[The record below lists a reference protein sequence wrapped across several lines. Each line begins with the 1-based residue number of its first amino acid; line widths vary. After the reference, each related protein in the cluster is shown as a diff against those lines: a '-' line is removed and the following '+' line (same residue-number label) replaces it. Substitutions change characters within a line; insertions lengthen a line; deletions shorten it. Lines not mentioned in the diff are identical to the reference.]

1 MCFSPEADFTSA
13 AVVGFIGVATLT
25 KVRHKRELL
34 LAALPLA
41 FACHEFAEGF
51 VWLGLR
57 GTIPQSGTKI
67 ALYAYLAYA
76 WALLPAIVPLAILL
90 VEPQR
95 IRRQLMVPLCVLGTA
110 VGAYLLWVV
119 VDHPITAHIAGH
131 GIDYR
136 GVGSSGNLVTV
147 LYVVATCGSFLLSS
161 SRPIVWFGLANLAAV
176 AVLVIVQS
184 EGLTSLWCLWAA
196 IISVLIYLHFL
207 QRRRDDSQPG
217 PRTRDSIEPRF
228 RFRSR
233 DDAPPP
239 EAVEVAEV

>member
-13 AVVGFIGVATLT
+13 AVVGVIGVATLT

-57 GTIPQSGTKI
+57 GTIPRAGANL

-76 WALLPAIVPLAILL
+76 WALLPAIVPLAIFL
-90 VEPQR
+90 VEPR
-95 IRRQLMVPLCVLGTA
+95 RLRRQIMVPFCVLGA
-110 VGAYLLWVV
+110 VVGAYLLWVV

-131 GIDYR
+131 SIDYR
-136 GVGSSGNLVTV
+136 GVGNSGNLVTV
-147 LYVVATCGSFLLSS
+147 LYIVATCGSFLLSS
-161 SRPIVWFGLANLAAV
+161 SRPIVWFGVANLAAV
-176 AVLVIVQS
+176 AVLVVVQS

-196 IISVLIYLHFL
+196 TISVLIYLHFL
-207 QRRRDDSQPG
+207 QRRRDDDRPA
-217 PRTRDSIEPRF
+217 PEPTDPVPLRGAHAPTT
-228 RFRSR
+228 S
-233 DDAPPP
+233 APPGTT
-239 EAVEVAEV
+239 

>member
-13 AVVGFIGVATLT
+13 AVVGVIGVATLT

-41 FACHEFAEGF
+41 FAGHEFAEGF

-57 GTIPQSGTKI
+57 GTIPRADANL

-76 WALLPAIVPLAILL
+76 WALLPAIVPLAIFL
-90 VEPQR
+90 VEPR
-95 IRRQLMVPLCVLGTA
+95 RLRRQVMVPFCVLGSV

-131 GIDYR
+131 SIDYR
-136 GVGSSGNLVTV
+136 GVGNSGNLVTV
-147 LYVVATCGSFLLSS
+147 LYIVATCGSFLLSS
-161 SRPIVWFGLANLAAV
+161 SRPIVWFGVANLTAV
-176 AVLVIVQS
+176 AVLVVVQS

-196 IISVLIYLHFL
+196 TISVLIYLHFL
-207 QRRRDDSQPG
+207 QRRRDDDRSAREPTDRV
-217 PRTRDSIEPRF
+217 PLRRDH
-228 RFRSR
+228 
-233 DDAPPP
+233 APPP
-239 EAVEVAEV
+239 EVAEV